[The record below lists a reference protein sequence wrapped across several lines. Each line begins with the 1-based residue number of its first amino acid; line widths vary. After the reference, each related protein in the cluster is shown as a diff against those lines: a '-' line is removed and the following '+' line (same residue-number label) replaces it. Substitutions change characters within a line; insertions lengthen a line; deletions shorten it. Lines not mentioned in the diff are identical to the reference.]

1 MFPYWTLIKYGIPF
15 LIGAVIFGG
24 AAWKIQGVRLDNAK
38 ATLAVCTDANAEND
52 RAITAM
58 KAEIE
63 KLDKSCSARISS
75 KDRAIKKLKQID
87 ELNGGKTDEKEN
99 PGTDSGGDDIMCELN
114 GMFKPDKK
122 D

>member
-1 MFPYWTLIKYGIPF
+1 MFPYWTFIKYGIPF

-38 ATLAVCTDANAEND
+38 TTLTVCTNANAEND

-63 KLDKSCSARISS
+63 KGNKSCEQRLAS
-75 KDRAIKKLKQID
+75 KDTTIKMLKQID
-87 ELNGGKTDEKEN
+87 NLRGTNETNHATGNDLRDALNRMW
-99 PGTDSGGDDIMCELN
+99 DSDS
-114 GMFKPDKK
+114 K
-122 D
+122 DAVR